1 MAGFF
6 RIQTLLTK
14 TFSCLLKKIPECPV
28 ISGVSFKIALY
39 ICHVDARN
47 NILTSSAPDMIMVP
61 RAEHE
66 MMVAENAKLHEMVK
80 DFEAKLISLHQQ
92 IQQYTRM
99 IFGSKSERFMP
110 IDKAQIALELEGIE
124 NPAPE
129 LPVETITYT
138 RKKAGEEQK
147 PGHGRVELPADLP
160 REVTVIEPDQDVTGW
175 KKIGEEVS
183 EYLAHHRG
191 SFYVKRIVRP
201 KYAKPDGEGV
211 VIGKLPLM
219 PIHKGNAL
227 ASVIAFI
234 IICKFTDHLPWYRQA
249 QIIKRDGVVI
259 SESTMIG
266 WFKAACKLLEPL
278 YDLHKAM
285 LLLSGYIQADETPI
299 KVLSRDVPGAA
310 HKGYFW
316 VYSDPVTGNI
326 VIEYRTGRGQAGPME
341 FLKDFKGSLQT
352 DGYAAYDIFGRNK
365 DIILLACL
373 AHARRKFDESKSND
387 KERSEHMLGLIQ
399 KLYAIERQA
408 KTLEHDFDAIRDLR
422 QKESLPIL
430 IEIETWLK
438 KNLIETLPKSAI
450 GGAIAYTL
458 NLWPRLIRYIEDGRY
473 QIDNNLIENSIRPIV
488 IGRRNYLFA
497 GSHEAAQR
505 SAIIYSFMGTCK
517 QLQIDPLTWLENVLE
532 RLPYFKKNDDLSILL
547 PVNWKKDQQA
557 NIGNGAEI

>member
-1 MAGFF
+1 M
-6 RIQTLLTK
+6 
-14 TFSCLLKKIPECPV
+14 S
-28 ISGVSFKIALY
+28 VSYL
-39 ICHVDARN
+39 CHVSAQN
-47 NILTSSAPDMIMVP
+47 NIPTSTDPDMIMIP
-61 RAEHE
+61 RAEYE
-66 MMVAENAKLHEMVK
+66 VMVAENVKLHEMVK

-99 IFGSKSERFMP
+99 IFGSKSERFIAM
-110 IDKAQIALELEGIE
+110 DKAQMSMELEGVE
-124 NPAPE
+124 NPALQP
-129 LPVETITYT
+129 LTETITYT
-138 RKKAGEEQK
+138 RKKTGDEQK
-147 PGHGRVELPADLP
+147 PGHSRVELPDHLP

-175 KKIGEEVS
+175 KKIGEETS
-183 EYLAHHRG
+183 EYLAHRKG
-191 SFYVKRIVRP
+191 TWYVKRIVRP

-219 PIHKGNAL
+219 PINKGNAL

-249 QIIKRDGVVI
+249 QMIKRDGVVI

-278 YDLHKAM
+278 YDLHKA
-285 LLLSGYIQADETPI
+285 LFLLSRYIQADETPI
-299 KVLSRDVPGAA
+299 RVQSRDVPGAT

-316 VYSDPVTGNI
+316 VYFDPVTGK
-326 VIEYRTGRGQAGPME
+326 VVFEYRTGRGQAGPME

-352 DGYAAYDIFGRNK
+352 DGYVAYDVFGRDK
-365 DIILLACL
+365 DITLLACM
-373 AHARRKFDESKSND
+373 AHARRKFDEAKSND
-387 KERSEHMLGLIQ
+387 KDRSEHMLGVIQ

-408 KTLEHDFDAIRDLR
+408 KTLNSDFDTIRDLR

-430 IEIETWLK
+430 LEMETWLK

-473 QIDNNLIENSIRPIV
+473 QIDNNLIENSIRPIA
-488 IGRRNYLFA
+488 IGRKNYLFA
-497 GSHEAAQR
+497 GSHDAAQR
-505 SAIIYSFMGTCK
+505 AAMIYSFVGTCK
-517 QLQIDPLTWLENVLE
+517 QLQIDPLAWLENVLE

-547 PVNWKKDQQA
+547 PANWKKEQDA
-557 NIGNGAEI
+557 KVATGGL